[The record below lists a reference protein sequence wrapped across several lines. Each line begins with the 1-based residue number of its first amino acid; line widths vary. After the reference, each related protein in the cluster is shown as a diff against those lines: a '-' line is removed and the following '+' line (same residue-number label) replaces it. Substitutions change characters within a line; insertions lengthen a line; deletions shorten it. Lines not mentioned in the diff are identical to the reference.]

1 MEENFII
8 PLSGLAAGRKT
19 FRWQVGKA
27 FFGEFDNTD
36 IQDADI
42 QVDVVLAK
50 VGKDLFVDLTLDGTV
65 TVICDRCLSPL
76 ALPVEASP
84 RFVVRFDPSAPEMEG
99 DREVLVAEDPA
110 ALDMRQVVY
119 DYVYMSLPIQ
129 RVHPEGECDPETVK
143 YLSAGE
149 PVEEETPEETS
160 PFAALGMLLNKK
172 K

>member
-1 MEENFII
+1 
-8 PLSGLAAGRKT
+8 
-19 FRWQVGKA
+19 
-27 FFGEFDNTD
+27 
-36 IQDADI
+36 
-42 QVDVVLAK
+42 
-50 VGKDLFVDLTLDGTV
+50 
-65 TVICDRCLSPL
+65 
-76 ALPVEASP
+76 
-84 RFVVRFDPSAPEMEG
+84 MEG
-99 DREVLVAEDPA
+99 DREVLVVEDPA

>member
-1 MEENFII
+1 MEENFLI

-42 QVDVVLAK
+42 RAEVGLVK
-50 VGKDLFVDLTLDGTV
+50 VEKDLFVDLTLDGTV

-76 ALPVEASP
+76 VLPVEASP

-110 ALDMRQVVY
+110 VLDMRQVVY

-149 PVEEETPEETS
+149 PAEEETPEETS

-172 K
+172 

>member
-1 MEENFII
+1 MKDDFLM
-8 PLSGLAAGRKT
+8 PLSGLAAGKKT
-19 FRWQVGKA
+19 FLWQAGKA

-42 QVDVVLAK
+42 RVEAVLEKA
-50 VGKDLFVDLTLDGTV
+50 GKDLLVDLTLDGTV

-84 RFVVRFDPSAPEMEG
+84 RFVIRFDPSAPEMEG
-99 DREVLVAEDPA
+99 DREVLVAEDPSV
-110 ALDMRQVVY
+110 LDMHQVVY

-143 YLSAGE
+143 YLSEGE
-149 PVEEETPEETS
+149 PVEEDPKESS
-160 PFAALGMLLNKK
+160 PFAALGMLFNKK
-172 K
+172 